1 MLLRP
6 GSLCVATED
15 ILKDISSLSGIIK
28 IEAFVF
34 VLDR

>member
-6 GSLCVATED
+6 GSLCVARED
-15 ILKDISSLSGIIK
+15 ILKGISFLSGIIK
-28 IEAFVF
+28 IEVFVF

>member
-6 GSLCVATED
+6 DSLCVARED
-15 ILKDISSLSGIIK
+15 IVKDISFLSGIIK
-28 IEAFVF
+28 VEVFVF